1 MTAAVKRKS
10 AVVAIVMYDR
20 HFTLAFV
27 TWRCYNQSCFGEF
40 LALSA

>member
-20 HFTLAFV
+20 HLTLAFV
-27 TWRCYNQSCFGEF
+27 TFF
-40 LALSA
+40 F